1 MDWSSFINKSFRLY
15 TRLINFI
22 LTKDER
28 LIQNMKV
35 IIFKWGYVE
44 KDIIYSYRKLFQPMR
59 LVEW

>member
-1 MDWSSFINKSFRLY
+1 MDWSSFINKFFRLY

-44 KDIIYSYRKLFQPMR
+44 KDIKVNQIFFLVFLKLDHT
-59 LVEW
+59 